1 MYIIIKM
8 FNINTIIEKRYNMIK
23 KECINLCVYI

>member
-1 MYIIIKM
+1 M

-23 KECINLCVYI
+23 KECINLCIHIACKNH